1 MKSWTFPLLAI
12 GLLWS
17 WFGNRDPCTDPVSYP
32 LPSTLS
38 STLSPSHPLHVLVPL
53 PGTPCPLLS
62 LWFVPSHPLGPLR
75 SKEVLSPSQEPLQF
89 LLLSPKHL
97 HAVSSLS
104 AACL

>member
-1 MKSWTFPLLAI
+1 MKSWTFPLL
-12 GLLWS
+12 LWS
-17 WFGNRDPCTDPVSYP
+17 WFGNLDPCTDPCTDPVSYP

-38 STLSPSHPLHVLVPL
+38 STLSPSHPLHVLMPL

-75 SKEVLSPSQEPLQF
+75 SKEGLSPSQEPLQF
-89 LLLSPKHL
+89 PLLSPKHL
-97 HAVSSLS
+97 YAVSSPS